1 MQKKKLEAEKKR
13 LVELLGVY
21 FEQEKQNPPLAS
33 RILAMLILNGDRGTT
48 FEQLVSELEAS
59 KGTIST
65 HLNSMIAQQ
74 RIGYFTK
81 SGDRKRYYIISEDLI
96 FRKIDDL
103 LVQWKKEIGLRK
115 QVIAYKT
122 VYNEIHSETPI
133 SLTMERDMLNF
144 LQNSVA
150 YFEEQASSYQTK
162 DKQNNSKVS

>member
-1 MQKKKLEAEKKR
+1 MRKQELEVEKKR

-48 FEQLVSELEAS
+48 FDQLVFELEAS

-65 HLNSMIAQQ
+65 HLSSLIAQQ

-81 SGDRKRYYIISEDLI
+81 SGDRKRYYIISGDLI

-103 LVQWKKEIGLRK
+103 LVQWNKEIGLRK

-122 VYNEIHSETPI
+122 AFNEIHADTPI

-150 YFEEQASSYQTK
+150 YFGKQASAYQTK
-162 DKQNNSKVS
+162 DKQNNSEVL

>member
-1 MQKKKLEAEKKR
+1 MQKEELEAEKKR
-13 LVELLGVY
+13 LIELLGVY

-33 RILAMLILNGDRGTT
+33 RILATLILHGNHGTT

-65 HLNSMIAQQ
+65 HLNSLIAQQ

-81 SGDRKRYYIISEDLI
+81 SGDRKRYYTISGNLI

-103 LVQWKKEIGLRK
+103 LNQWKNEIGLRQ

-122 VYNEIHSETPI
+122 AYNQTHPDEPF
-133 SLTMERDMLNF
+133 SLIMEKEMLNF

-150 YFEEQASSYQTK
+150 YFGEQASIYQTK
-162 DKQNNSKVS
+162 DKQNNSKIL